1 MPTIDLVSQ
10 VCIFVDYPLWRT
22 WVGKYRSKFNKVIL
36 YASRHHG
43 VTDLEDFWRKEL
55 PETWVS
61 TEIDWTKPGVDWRQE
76 ETLPLLE
83 KSDAE
88 WILFMEADF
97 FCDDWDKLWL
107 DVEKTME
114 TSDAIGLWN
123 ETHFPYLHPC
133 FFLVRREA
141 LDKTK
146 KDFRAHPEINGGDHF
161 AMITHDLIENG
172 AKITKL
178 QDLGWTDPEHAMHL
192 GGLTYPYQNFKGD
205 ETIIGVKY
213 PEALFTYNR
222 KLASGGWDTD
232 PEFLELAKKLAEVL
246 YRKIPGLYETW
257 PVVVPRWEKF
267 FK

>member
-1 MPTIDLVSQ
+1 MSKIDVISQ
-10 VCIFVDYPLWRT
+10 ICVFVDYPLYRQLIK
-22 WVGKYRSKFNKVIL
+22 KYRNKFNKVIL
-36 YASRHHG
+36 YPSRHHG
-43 VTDLEDFWRKEL
+43 VVDLEEYLKQTL
-55 PETWVS
+55 PETWITS
-61 TEIDWTKPGVDWRQE
+61 HTIDWTTPGIDWRQA
-76 ETLPLLE
+76 ETEPCLE
-83 KSDAE
+83 QSDSE
-88 WILFMEADF
+88 WILFLEQDF
-97 FCDDWDKLWL
+97 FCDDWDKLWV
-107 DVEKTME
+107 DVEKAME
-114 TSDAIGLWN
+114 TSDAIGWWN

-133 FFLVRREA
+133 FFLVKREA

-213 PEALFTYNR
+213 PEALATYNE
-222 KLASGGWDTD
+222 LLIENWETT
-232 PEFLELAKKLAEVL
+232 PEFQDLAIKLKEVL
-246 YRKIPGLYETW
+246 KKKGFGFTFK
-257 PVVVPRWEKF
+257 WEKF